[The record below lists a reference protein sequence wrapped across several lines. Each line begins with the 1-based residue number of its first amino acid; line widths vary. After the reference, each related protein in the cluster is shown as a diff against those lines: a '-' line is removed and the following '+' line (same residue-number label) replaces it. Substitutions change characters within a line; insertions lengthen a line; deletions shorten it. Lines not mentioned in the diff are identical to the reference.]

1 MLLVPK
7 TNTIHIS
14 IAAMGRQPQP
24 KSEFAQIDEQTLKDF
39 VATITIESLRA
50 GVQCVACETPRK
62 YTDVLDVC

>member
-1 MLLVPK
+1 
-7 TNTIHIS
+7 
-14 IAAMGRQPQP
+14 MGRQPQP

-50 GVQCVACETPRK
+50 GVQRVACETPRK